1 PAPHST
7 RDQRDRGKAVSRDEA
22 RGVTCTTPKSGAP
35 DNGRPMR
42 GADRL
47 RERTGAAAN
56 LEPTRIFSQRQPR
69 DELARRPPA
78 PASHERF
85 IGDSRC
91 PHIVVPRVSHR
102 HVVLPPL
109 SRAYI
114 YDLVPIE
121 VGLRATALANPAVE

>member
-1 PAPHST
+1 M
-7 RDQRDRGKAVSRDEA
+7 SRPTASRSPTSIHLGRRSA
-22 RGVTCTTPKSGAP
+22 RRIPI
-35 DNGRPMR
+35 R
-42 GADRL
+42 
-47 RERTGAAAN
+47 AATS
-56 LEPTRIFSQRQPR
+56 PTRICSQRQPR

-85 IGDSRC
+85 IGVSRC
-91 PHIVVPRVSHR
+91 PHIVLPRVSHR

-121 VGLRATALANPAVE
+121 VGLRATAVPTANQIRTY